1 MADLG
6 LCGISLDLQAL
17 DDAQKAIGNTL
28 AELTSGPGGI
38 ADSITS
44 LQSELGGALDN
55 ALGELNNL
63 IPEIKAELPN
73 LQKELNELVGLLGN
87 PLNALKIDSKLAEIR
102 KVFGKATSGLED
114 ILKEVTGG
122 LSELQGGLAG
132 FTGDLTAKFAEIQ
145 NTLSSFD
152 ICKAVPNIDATPT
165 YDEDG
170 NINGYEYATK
180 AYVPDVPTTDAIKLP
195 KEKLKKDLKEVALKS
210 EDIVNNAKPTITAVV
225 GDIKKI
231 FGSYAP
237 PQLTSMPKNL
247 NTESVSVPDVMGG
260 MKVKFIEV
268 ADRVS
273 EAGQS
278 LLNSGIIEKTAA
290 GFNKVVAEGFT
301 TNEQYEESFLA
312 KRDKLLQVKR
322 NQLQEI
328 NNKINSIPK
337 TEEVTTGSDWRN
349 LPSESTGDI
358 QQDAMT
364 ASQGFN
370 GLFKEIGGLVST
382 ENINSGISSFMGNL
396 SEQMKQ
402 SQKELNE
409 DIKKL
414 EEIKEA
420 PKPPNAWSS
429 PGHYTSFILGGLGR

>member
-17 DDAQKAIGNTL
+17 DDAQKAIEDAL
-28 AELTSGPGGI
+28 ANLTSGAGGI
-38 ADSITS
+38 ADSIAS
-44 LQSELGGALDN
+44 LQSELGGALDD
-55 ALGELNNL
+55 ALGELNGL

-87 PLNALKIDSKLAEIR
+87 PLNALQIDSKLAEIR
-102 KVFGKATSGLED
+102 EVFGEATSGFED
-114 ILKEVTGG
+114 ILKEITGG
-122 LSELQGGLAG
+122 LSELQGSLAG

-145 NTLSSFD
+145 NALSSFD

-170 NINGYEYATK
+170 NINGYEYTTK

-195 KEKLKKDLKEVALKS
+195 TEKLKKGLEEVALKA
-210 EDIVNNAKPTITAVV
+210 EDVVNKAKPTITAKT
-225 GDIKKI
+225 GEIKKI
-231 FGSYAP
+231 FGSFAP
-237 PQLTSMPKNL
+237 PQLSTMPKNL
-247 NTESVSVPDVMGG
+247 KTESVPVPEVMGG
-260 MKVKFIEV
+260 MQVKFMEIT
-268 ADRVS
+268 DRLS

-278 LLNSGIIEKTAA
+278 LLNSGVIEKTTS
-290 GFNKVVAEGFT
+290 GLGDLVAEGFT
-301 TNEQYEESFLA
+301 TNEEYEASFFA

-328 NNKINSIPK
+328 NDRIKSVPK

-349 LPSESTGDI
+349 LPSESTGDV
-358 QQDAMT
+358 QKDAMI

-370 GLFKEIGGLVST
+370 GLFKDLGGLVST
-382 ENINSGISSFMGNL
+382 ENINSGVSSFMGNL

-414 EEIKEA
+414 EEIKTA
-420 PKPPNAWSS
+420 PKPDNAWGSA
-429 PGHYTSFILGGLGR
+429 GHHTSFILGGLGR